1 MNIITYRFPSR
12 RVLRHLNSTVTSPQ
26 LDRNIILLAHRR
38 ALTCVVFLTA
48 EHDTQGPILVGVEKK
63 NTRVLTYRTPP
74 LPHTHSR
81 GAYLRSS
88 DRGSSAVDSSALK
101 ESSPDSRKGKD
112 VVVSETSTMQ
122 HNLCCSRVG
131 QGSLSILD
139 ICL

>member
-1 MNIITYRFPSR
+1 MNIITYRLPSR

-74 LPHTHSR
+74 LPRTHSR
-81 GAYLRSS
+81 GADVLPREAPV
-88 DRGSSAVDSSALK
+88 RLIHLLLK
-101 ESSPDSRKGKD
+101 KAFLTAAKAK
-112 VVVSETSTMQ
+112 TSW
-122 HNLCCSRVG
+122 
-131 QGSLSILD
+131 
-139 ICL
+139 